1 MHRSRIA
8 TGFHRIG
15 LILAVP
21 TAICGT
27 IILAVTPFSET
38 PEVPGITA
46 GAAFVVA
53 LLLYAASWA
62 VGWAVRG
69 FMGDIPMVPAPA
81 NAQTLRG
88 WVRLGR
94 RLHRGMREL
103 IREIGGKVVA
113 RIVWAVMFVLLFS
126 SVGAF
131 RHWLFKSSP
140 GNTGLAVLWG
150 WIVPFLLACLVTH
163 QIGVRLAARVDRRA
177 QPKRQAGTVPG
188 LRDLTPNQALELAAA
203 LLEQHTRR
211 TRPSAPEPGPGA
223 SRPTRSR

>member
-88 WVRLGR
+88 
-94 RLHRGMREL
+94 
-103 IREIGGKVVA
+103 
-113 RIVWAVMFVLLFS
+113 
-126 SVGAF
+126 
-131 RHWLFKSSP
+131 
-140 GNTGLAVLWG
+140 
-150 WIVPFLLACLVTH
+150 
-163 QIGVRLAARVDRRA
+163 
-177 QPKRQAGTVPG
+177 
-188 LRDLTPNQALELAAA
+188 
-203 LLEQHTRR
+203 
-211 TRPSAPEPGPGA
+211 
-223 SRPTRSR
+223 